1 MAEELKPLS
10 SLLDELEVAEKECLD
25 ANVDVEENDYT
36 IFSRKDLEFELEL
49 VQQAVA
55 KKSLFIENQVNVV
68 SFPELSVIAEIFNHR
83 SSRGI

>member
-1 MAEELKPLS
+1 MAEELNPLS

>member
-55 KKSLFIENQVNVV
+55 KKSLFIENQA
-68 SFPELSVIAEIFNHR
+68 SFSPW
-83 SSRGI
+83 G

>member
-55 KKSLFIENQVNVV
+55 KKSLFIENQA
-68 SFPELSVIAEIFNHR
+68 SFIL
-83 SSRGI
+83 G